1 MISYIMKKI
10 VGSKNQRQLKK
21 LQIVVDSSNEY
32 EQPLAKL
39 SISDL
44 SKKSDEFKSRISEAI
59 NSTVDT
65 DEDEFFDKLE
75 TTLFEILPEAFS
87 LVREVSKRTLGMR
100 HFDVQLVG
108 GISLHQ
114 GNIGEMKTGEGKT
127 LVAALPLYLNGLT
140 GYGAHLVTVN
150 DYLARRDALWMAP
163 IYKLL
168 GLNLGVINHEI
179 SYLVQWEDEA
189 KAKKAIDENLSVW
202 PQEYS
207 DLEIPPDKNLD
218 ALTSFKTKLVE
229 CSRQDAYR
237 AEITYGTNNEFG
249 FDYLRDNM
257 KFSLEEYV
265 QRGHSFAIVDEV
277 DSILIDEARTPLII
291 SGPSEDSTE
300 LYYQIDSVVKKLNKD
315 KDFTI
320 DEKTKQVTPT
330 EEGSSKVEKIL
341 GISNIYDPSNLELLH
356 HVIQGLRAHHLFQ
369 NDVEYIVKDGQVII
383 VDEFTGR
390 LMPGRRWSDGLHQA
404 VEAKEGVQIENENQT
419 LATITIQNY
428 FRMYRKL
435 SGMTGTADTEAFE
448 FKNIYKLDVS
458 VIPTNMQMIRDDLND
473 VIYKTEKEKLNAVVD
488 EIKEVNSTGRPMLVG
503 TTSIENSE
511 KISKLLDKHK
521 VKFRVLNAKQ
531 HEKEAH
537 IVAQAGRIG
546 AITIA
551 TNMAGRGTDIVLG
564 GNPEFLA
571 ADIAKKSFNAELN
584 ELQEDEYEE
593 VMIEAKNICDSE
605 KKKVLE
611 LGGLHIIAT
620 ERHESRRIDN
630 QLRGRAGRQGD
641 PGSSRFYVAL
651 DDDLMRLFASE
662 KITSIMDKL
671 GWKEGEPIEAS
682 LISKSIENA
691 QKKVESRNFDI
702 RKHLLEYDDVLNTQR
717 DVIYTKRREILS
729 GKNIKEIFYEIVDE
743 TIESLVLEYIPKKA
757 KEDEVDFE
765 EISETS
771 KRLFNIE
778 ISGDEIK
785 DYGLDHDQITQS
797 LRNRIVDAYNDKEEE
812 IGEDTLRQIEK
823 FIILQ
828 TLDHLWKDHLLSMDH
843 LREGIGLRGYA
854 QKDPLQ
860 EYKRE
865 GYQMFTGLM
874 ELFNEEV
881 CTKLFLVKPVSDVD
895 IDRLERRRK
904 IEQERMVIGRGES
917 EEKKKP
923 VRREKKVGRNQLCPC
938 GSGKKY
944 KKCCGKA

>member
-330 EEGSSKVEKIL
+330 EDGSSKVEKIL

-717 DVIYTKRREILS
+717 DVIYTKRKEILS

-743 TIESLVLEYIPKKA
+743 TIESLVLEYIPQKA